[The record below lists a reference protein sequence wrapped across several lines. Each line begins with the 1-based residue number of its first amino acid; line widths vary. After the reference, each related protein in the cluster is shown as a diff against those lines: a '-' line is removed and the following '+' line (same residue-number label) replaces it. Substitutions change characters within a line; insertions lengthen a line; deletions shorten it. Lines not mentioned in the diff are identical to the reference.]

1 MQFPSA
7 SRSIR
12 RLKSPSTVRRGAA
25 TCLAGM
31 DDPVLARSAGPSPRN
46 APSLSKPEQTQSF
59 SPPPFNS
66 PSDPRQQ
73 TSAPSLQRRSRILYT
88 TSPWYSVGLCPRRGR
103 SGDSKVPATCPSA
116 CRLRR
121 RNSSPSSSPPLLLFL
136 PFRQRHVQ
144 RLGSLI
150 CLGHHLENLRAKRHH
165 P

>member
-73 TSAPSLQRRSRILYT
+73 TSAPSLQRRSRILYI
-88 TSPWYSVGLCPRRGR
+88 TSPWYSVGLSPKRAR
-103 SGDSKVPATCPSA
+103 SGDSKVPATCLSA
-116 CRLRR
+116 CRFTTTQLITVVF
-121 RNSSPSSSPPLLLFL
+121 SSSPPLPPVQAEACTAPREPDL
-136 PFRQRHVQ
+136 PWPSPRESS
-144 RLGSLI
+144 G
-150 CLGHHLENLRAKRHH
+150 
-165 P
+165 